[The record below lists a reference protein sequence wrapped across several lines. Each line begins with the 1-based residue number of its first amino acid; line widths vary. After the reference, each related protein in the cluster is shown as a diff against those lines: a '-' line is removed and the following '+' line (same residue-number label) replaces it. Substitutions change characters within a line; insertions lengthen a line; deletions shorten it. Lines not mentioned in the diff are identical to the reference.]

1 MRPLLLRR
9 NTLQSSSCNSVGA
22 ENDWGRF
29 EMFEENV
36 LINVDK
42 RGRFG
47 VPTPLKGK
55 HTALELRK

>member
-1 MRPLLLRR
+1 MAG
-9 NTLQSSSCNSVGA
+9 TI
-22 ENDWGRF
+22 

-42 RGRFG
+42 RGPFG
-47 VPTPLKGK
+47 VSTPLKGK